1 MGKPRILYLVQ
12 FPPPVHGAS
21 EMNRMVFE
29 SEVVNEGFEKRA
41 IPLNFSTEL
50 SQLQH
55 FSLAKVAKAFG
66 ILFRLFYELIAHRP
80 RVVYFSMIP
89 FGPLLFRDGVYL
101 VVIKLFRV
109 RPIIHL
115 HRSGLHLVKP
125 TQLNRFLYRTLFR
138 GCKIIHLSP
147 KLVERELIPLG
158 LNPEDLFSFPNTVDF
173 DPILKPAKEG
183 VSNILFF
190 SNLYPQK
197 GFFKLIEAFALIA
210 DKFPELTL
218 TIAGHSP
225 HPAIPQKISSLT
237 KSLKL
242 EGRVS
247 YIGGVERSKREE
259 VYRSADIFVLP
270 SESEYFPLVILEA
283 MLAGVPVI
291 TTGAENIG
299 CYFEDGKEVFFL
311 SNTPSI
317 KEIAEKLFLL
327 LSDDE
332 LRKTTALNGLARA
345 SQINKTCFSQI
356 RTLFAKCTV

>member
-55 FSLAKVAKAFG
+55 FSLAKVFKAFG

-89 FGPLLFRDGVYL
+89 FGPLLFRDGLYL
-101 VVIKLFRV
+101 ILIRLWGAVPV
-109 RPIIHL
+109 IHL
-115 HRSGLHLVKP
+115 HRPGLHHVKP
-125 TQLNRFLYRTLFR
+125 TRCNRFIYRNLFH
-138 GCKIIHLSP
+138 GCKVVHLSSQ
-147 KLVERELIPLG
+147 LVERELIPLG
-158 LNPEDLFSFPNTVDF
+158 LNPEDLFSFPNAVDF
-173 DPILKPAKEG
+173 NPAVPKVRETA
-183 VSNILFF
+183 SNILFF
-190 SNLYPQK
+190 SNLYPHK

-210 DKFPELTL
+210 DRFPELTL

-225 HPAIPQKISSLT
+225 YPTIPQRISSLT

-242 EGRVS
+242 DGRVR

-270 SESEYFPLVILEA
+270 SESEYFPLVILET

-299 CYFEDGKEVFFL
+299 CYFEDRREVLFIHDIVPTTIAHLMEELINNKQLRIDISQNALLKVRSFQDEVFV
-311 SNTPSI
+311 
-317 KEIAEKLFLL
+317 
-327 LSDDE
+327 
-332 LRKTTALNGLARA
+332 GLAAIFR
-345 SQINKTCFSQI
+345 NF
-356 RTLFAKCTV
+356 R